1 MYGQQRGDVRS
12 LLQVRKEGMK
22 VKLILLAHGE
32 GGRLTRDLVEEI
44 FLRSFRNRYL
54 ESLDDGAL
62 LPEKGVKTV
71 FTTDSYVVKPIFFP
85 GGDIGML
92 SVYGTCNDLAVMGA
106 VPKYIS
112 CAFIIEEGFD
122 IETLEEI
129 VTSMSVACKTSGVKL
144 VTGDTKVVERG
155 NADGLYIN
163 TTGIGFMME
172 GISISP
178 TRVSPGDLVL
188 VSGTIGDHGIAVLM
202 AREQLG
208 IKSSVRSDAA
218 PLCLLT
224 KKLRGFGR
232 SIKFMRDPTRGGLA
246 TALCELAKS
255 SRHSIEIREESIP
268 MRDDVKSSCDILGFD
283 PLYIANEGKL
293 LLVVS
298 RKAAGKVID
307 VMRLHP
313 LGRKA
318 DIIGEI
324 KAAPCGKVVLH
335 TLAGGRRLVDMLSGE
350 QLPRI
355 C

>member
-1 MYGQQRGDVRS
+1 MK
-12 LLQVRKEGMK
+12 RKR
-22 VKLILLAHGE
+22 ILLAHGE

-44 FLRSFRNRYL
+44 FLRSFKNRYL
-54 ESLDDGAL
+54 DRLDDGAL
-62 LPEKGVKTV
+62 LTEKDVKVV

-85 GGDIGML
+85 GGDIGRL

-122 IETLEEI
+122 IETLEKV
-129 VTSMSVACKTSGVKL
+129 VTSMSKACKRSGVKL
-144 VTGDTKVVERG
+144 VTGDTKVVEKG

-163 TTGIGFMME
+163 TTGIGFMMKDF
-172 GISISP
+172 SVSP

-188 VSGTIGDHGIAVLM
+188 ISGTIGDHGIAVLM

-218 PLCLLT
+218 PLYLLT
-224 KKLRGFGR
+224 KKLGTFGR

-255 SRHSIEIREESIP
+255 SRYSIEVREESIP
-268 MRDDVKSSCDILGFD
+268 IREDVRSACDILGFD

-298 RKAAGKVID
+298 RKIAGKVID
-307 VMRLHP
+307 VMRLHS

-318 DIIGEI
+318 DVIGEI
-324 KAAPCGKVVLH
+324 KSAPTGKVVLH